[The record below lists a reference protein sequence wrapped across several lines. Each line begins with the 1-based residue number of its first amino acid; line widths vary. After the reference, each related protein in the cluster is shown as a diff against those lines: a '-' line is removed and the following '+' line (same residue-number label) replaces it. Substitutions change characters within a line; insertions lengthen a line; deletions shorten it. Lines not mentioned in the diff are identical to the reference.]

1 MAARRQASARKDWVF
16 TLNNYTDDEVGILNG
31 VLEDATKCRYGVYGR
46 EVGESGT
53 PHLQGF
59 VQFVNRK
66 RPNQVSALLGIR
78 RLHCEARRGTP
89 DEAATYCKKDGDF
102 IEFGQMSRP
111 GVANKL
117 QLTEMVE
124 SRVAGCDSDKMME
137 DDGGQYV
144 MHKRKVDDVAEEIMK
159 NSSKKKVEHMF
170 TGAVLRPW
178 QEALEE
184 YLRGDV
190 DSRSIIW
197 CWEPIGNV
205 GKSWFAT
212 YCAVKHDAI
221 VFGNG
226 KSADIKYAYRG
237 QRIVIFDLSR
247 TQMERVNY
255 QVIEDIKN
263 GRYFSS
269 KYVSEMRVYAPPHV
283 VCFSNSEPQYGALSA
298 DRWVLLDI
306 TTDSLD
312 VVLESLFG
320 QGCRDQSG
328 VSEVE
333 DNPVN
338 YYGSP
343 IGRIEDSEELYEE
356 NEVRE
361 GSALCDDE
369 ESSQRD
375 ACSYPDAVRDI
386 SESDSVYRQG
396 FRSESEDSN
405 GEMGNDRRCRHGNT
419 VITNIDDYMQEDIES
434 FYNILNF

>member
-16 TLNNYTDDEVGILNG
+16 TLNNYTDDEVRTLNG
-31 VLEDATKCRYGVYGR
+31 VLEDVAKCKYGVYGR

-102 IEFGQMSRP
+102 VEFGQMSRP
-111 GVANKL
+111 GISNKL

-124 SRVAGCDSDKMME
+124 SRVAGCESDKMME
-137 DDGGQYV
+137 DYGCQYV

-159 NSSKKKVEHMF
+159 TSSKKTVEQLF

-184 YLRGDV
+184 YLRGDI

-197 CWEPIGNV
+197 
-205 GKSWFAT
+205 

-312 VVLESLFG
+312 VVLESLFR
-320 QGCRDQSG
+320 QGRREESG
-328 VSEVE
+328 ISEVE

-343 IGRIEDSEELYEE
+343 IRGIERPEELREE
-356 NEVRE
+356 DEVSESSPLR
-361 GSALCDDE
+361 DDE
-369 ESSQRD
+369 ESVVCD
-375 ACSYPDAVRDI
+375 ARAYSDAVRDGCA
-386 SESDSVYRQG
+386 SDTVHRQG
-396 FRSESEDSN
+396 FGVESQESN
-405 GEMGNDRRCRHGNT
+405 GEMGLHRRYRHGNT
-419 VITNIDDYMQEDIES
+419 IITINDDYMQEDIES

>member
-1 MAARRQASARKDWVF
+1 MQFDAVLCCADEPAGTRKLVSGEGNRRVRGTFPYCGLTEIAMAARRQASARKDWVF
-16 TLNNYTDDEVGILNG
+16 TLNNYTDEEVEILNG

-66 RPNQVSALLGIR
+66 RPNQVSGLLGI
-78 RLHCEARRGTP
+78 
-89 DEAATYCKKDGDF
+89 
-102 IEFGQMSRP
+102 
-111 GVANKL
+111 
-117 QLTEMVE
+117 
-124 SRVAGCDSDKMME
+124 
-137 DDGGQYV
+137 QYV
-144 MHKRKVDDVAEEIMK
+144 MHKRKVDDVAEEILK
-159 NSSKKKVEHMF
+159 GSSKKKVEQMF

-184 YLRGDV
+184 YLRGEV

-197 CWEPIGNV
+197 CWEPSGNV

-269 KYVSEMRVYAPPHV
+269 KYISEMRVYAPPHV
-283 VCFSNSEPQYGALSA
+283 VCFQIVN
-298 DRWVLLDI
+298 R
-306 TTDSLD
+306 SLEHY
-312 VVLESLFG
+312 L
-320 QGCRDQSG
+320 
-328 VSEVE
+328 
-333 DNPVN
+333 
-338 YYGSP
+338 P
-343 IGRIEDSEELYEE
+343 IAGFCSTL
-356 NEVRE
+356 
-361 GSALCDDE
+361 
-369 ESSQRD
+369 QRT
-375 ACSYPDAVRDI
+375 AWKY
-386 SESDSVYRQG
+386 SD
-396 FRSESEDSN
+396 FRP
-405 GEMGNDRRCRHGNT
+405 GN
-419 VITNIDDYMQEDIES
+419 
-434 FYNILNF
+434 